1 MNSFLIQAAIYLG
14 AAAIAVP
21 LFNRF
26 KLGAIPGYIAA
37 GVIVGPFCLG
47 LVELDRSVSD
57 AASLGV
63 VLLLFLIG
71 LELSLAR
78 LWTLRGDILGF
89 GAAQMAVTGAA
100 LAGLFVFA
108 KVMPAAGA
116 VIAGL
121 SLATSA
127 TALAVQHL
135 RERGELYS
143 GYGARVFPVLL
154 AQDLIVIP
162 VLIAIP
168 IIAGEAAGSQ
178 GLIDVLKA
186 VGVIFVLVLVGRF
199 ALNPLLRVVAV
210 SGSREAFAASALF
223 IVASVALAVSW
234 AGLSMALGAFLA
246 GVLLAESSYRHQ
258 IAADIEPFRG
268 LLLGLFFISI
278 GMQLDLPAVVAN
290 WTAVIGAAIGLA
302 LIKGAILYALARA
315 FRMRSREA
323 LKAAALLSQ
332 GGEFS
337 FVVFSLGADAGIFTG
352 VQSTLLAAIA
362 TVSIV
367 LTPALV
373 ALVERLTAARP
384 ETDGLDRA
392 PTEEQG
398 HVLIVGF
405 GRSGQIISQVLM
417 NSGVTVIA
425 IDRNPDH
432 IKNAERFGF
441 KVYYGDGGRLDTL
454 VAAGAQEARAVVLCM
469 DDVEAVNH
477 AVEALRE
484 RAPTLAIFAVAHDR
498 MHEIGLRKLNPTE
511 TVRETLESSLLLARK
526 ALTHLGHDERAIA
539 DYIEEF
545 RKRDRERLL
554 AQMDYGIEA
563 RKELL
568 HERFTAVGEEKR

>member
-1 MNSFLIQAAIYLG
+1 MSDFLIQAAIYLG

-21 LFNRF
+21 LFNRV

-37 GVIVGPFCLG
+37 GVIVGPYCLG
-47 LVELDRSVSD
+47 LVELDRSVFD

-78 LWTLRGDILGF
+78 LWALRVDIFGF
-89 GAAQMAVTGAA
+89 GAAQMAATGAA
-100 LAGLFVFA
+100 LAGVFALA
-108 KVMPAAGA
+108 KVMPPAAA
-116 VIAGL
+116 IVAGL

-135 RERGELYS
+135 RERGELYA
-143 GYGARVFPVLL
+143 GYGARAFPVLL

-168 IIAGEAAGSQ
+168 IIAGEAAGSE
-178 GLIDVLKA
+178 GWIDILKA
-186 VGVIFVLVLVGRF
+186 VGVIAVLVAIGRY
-199 ALNPLLRVVAV
+199 ALNPLLRVVAI

-223 IVASVALAVSW
+223 IVAAVSLAVSW

-268 LLLGLFFISI
+268 LLLGLFFISV
-278 GMQLDLPAVVAN
+278 GMQLDLPVVLAN
-290 WTAVIGAAIGLA
+290 WAAVIGAALGLA
-302 LIKGAILYALARA
+302 LIKGAILYALART
-315 FRMRSREA
+315 FRMKSRDA
-323 LKAAALLSQ
+323 LKTGALLSQ
-332 GGEFS
+332 AGEFS
-337 FVVFSLGADAGIFTG
+337 FVVFSLGAAAGIFTPA
-352 VQSTLLAAIA
+352 QSTLLAAIA

-367 LTPALV
+367 MTPALV
-373 ALVERLTAARP
+373 VLVERLTTARP
-384 ETDGLDRA
+384 ETDGLERA
-392 PTEEQG
+392 PQEEKG
-398 HVLIVGF
+398 HALIVGF

-417 NSGVTVIA
+417 NSGVAVVA

-432 IKNAERFGF
+432 ITNAERFGF

-454 VAAGAQEARAVVLCM
+454 IAAGALDARAVVLCM
-469 DDVEAVNH
+469 DDVGAVNR
-477 AVEALRE
+477 AVEALHE
-484 RAPTLAIFAVAHDR
+484 RAPTLAIFVLAHDR
-498 MHEIGLRKLNPTE
+498 MHEIELRKLKPTE
-511 TVRETLESSLLLARK
+511 TVRETLESSLVLARK
-526 ALTHLGHDERAIA
+526 ALAHLGHDERAIA

-545 RKRDRERLL
+545 RRRDRERLL

-568 HERFTAVGEEKR
+568 HQRFTAAGEKRG